1 MWIVENFSKEATE
14 ARNYEEKEITA
25 FNIKNAANFFFFR
38 LLGKYIEQE
47 VHILTKTAND
57 KK

>member
-25 FNIKNAANFFFFR
+25 FNIKNATNFFFR

-47 VHILTKTAND
+47 VRILIKTAHD

>member
-25 FNIKNAANFFFFR
+25 FNIKNTANFFFFR

>member
-25 FNIKNAANFFFFR
+25 FNIKNANFFFFQTI
-38 LLGKYIEQE
+38 GKVY
-47 VHILTKTAND
+47 
-57 KK
+57 